1 MCQLHSCTGMV
12 FCFSGKSASGDNPA
26 AARRHTRAGPRLAR
40 CADASASG
48 VRCSSQA
55 SSRVRPRPSIGAT
68 STVYGVVWA
77 ALGTQALIR
86 FFTQLTASLRP
97 LGLRAMM
104 PRLSTGTAYSIGLRR
119 LTGPYWR
126 NFGNAQFAK
135 NSPIRLWTRRSSKP
149 LAGPSAASPLGSIAF
164 RRSFGRP

>member
-1 MCQLHSCTGMV
+1 MQL
-12 FCFSGKSASGDNPA
+12 
-26 AARRHTRAGPRLAR
+26 RAGR
-40 CADASASG
+40 CLERCVGASASG
-48 VRCSSQA
+48 SRSSLRA
-55 SSRVRPRPSIGAT
+55 LSRVLPRLSTGAT
-68 STVYGVVWA
+68 STVCGAVWA

-126 NFGNAQFAK
+126 NFGGNAQFAK